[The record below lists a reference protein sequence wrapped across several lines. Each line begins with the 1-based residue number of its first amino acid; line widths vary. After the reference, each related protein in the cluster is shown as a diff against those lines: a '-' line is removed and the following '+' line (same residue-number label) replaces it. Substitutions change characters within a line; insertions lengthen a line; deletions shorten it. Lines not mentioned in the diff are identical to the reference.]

1 MSHSSV
7 KSDGIPVIVM
17 SANNSKSLTSI
28 RKTKIYMGN
37 QWKST
42 AKNYPRI
49 QPAGN
54 AFGRPPFCMSIDI
67 SSQTTPYVVTAVA
80 IGSSSSSICNYIF
93 NIQCKK
99 CSHEG
104 QICRCHFAKLQFIF
118 LEYLHRMLQ
127 FIPFYDNFLLSI
139 LDKEVLFKQKCYDAR
154 WQMDIQNSRHFSAEN

>member
-1 MSHSSV
+1 MQVINSV
-7 KSDGIPVIVM
+7 KSDGILVVVM

-42 AKNYPRI
+42 AKHYPRI

-54 AFGRPPFCMSIDI
+54 AFSQPSFCMSIDI
-67 SSQTTPYVVTAVA
+67 SSQITPCVVTAIA
-80 IGSSSSSICNYIF
+80 ISSSICNYIF

-118 LEYLHRMLQ
+118 LEYLHRISQ
-127 FIPFYDNFLLSI
+127 FIPFYYYFLLSV
-139 LDKEVLFKQKCYDAR
+139 LDKEVPFKQKGYDAR
-154 WQMDIQNSRHFSAEN
+154 